1 MAEEPTL
8 EQTKQLQRNLTEK
21 VLDRAASDPEWRQRL
36 LDDSEAAMREA
47 GFPEAERLAEIHQGA
62 RPQPPEGEEVRGQSW
77 PGGGGGGGWGGYCP
91 WYCYWYTYYWDR
103 PWWSWYGGGGGG
115 GPW

>member
-36 LDDSEAAMREA
+36 LEDSEAAMREA

-62 RPQPPEGEEVRGQSW
+62 RPQPAEGEEVRGQSW
-77 PGGGGGGGWGGYCP
+77 PGGGGGGGGQYYCP

>member
-36 LDDSEAAMREA
+36 LEDSEAAMREA
-47 GFPEAERLAEIHQGA
+47 GFPEAERLAEIHQA
-62 RPQPPEGEEVRGQSW
+62 SRPQPPEGEEVRGQW
-77 PGGGGGGGWGGYCP
+77 FPGGGGGGGGYGGYCP

-103 PWWSWYGGGGGG
+103 PWWSWYGGGGG
-115 GPW
+115 W

>member
-47 GFPEAERLAEIHQGA
+47 AFPEAEKLREIHKGV
-62 RPQPPEGEEVRGQSW
+62 RSRSSSPEDEEVRGQSSSDLF
-77 PGGGGGGGWGGYCP
+77 GRQQDHGWIDSL
-91 WYCYWYTYYWDR
+91 YYWDCYSLTGY
-103 PWWSWYGGGGGG
+103 WHKVVY
-115 GPW
+115 